1 MDKAAIGLQ
10 VADGKRL
17 EASGPAVDM
26 VVALERR
33 IDRKIT
39 RRILAV
45 FCAGFGSAE
54 GDRNEMDATPVS
66 WRKRERE
73 SFLACSVE
81 KQLVGVVA
89 QNAGSAVDLR
99 RRYAD
104 RLPVPA
110 RPRHFNVRAR

>member
-1 MDKAAIGLQ
+1 
-10 VADGKRL
+10 
-17 EASGPAVDM
+17 M

-73 SFLACSVE
+73 SFELTPTPRLMTAIMFARVT
-81 KQLVGVVA
+81 KRILPVG
-89 QNAGSAVDLR
+89 NAGS
-99 RRYAD
+99 
-104 RLPVPA
+104 
-110 RPRHFNVRAR
+110 